1 MGYCSL
7 ISSVAFNYF
16 LKKEVRD
23 EFKSSSYRFKEFILI
38 LFLVFLLFKSKLDK
52 TKPIII
58 SNSVFSVL
66 TKITR

>member
-1 MGYCSL
+1 MGYDSL
-7 ISSVAFNYF
+7 ISYVVFNYF

-23 EFKSSSYRFKEFILI
+23 DFKTLSYRFKEFILI
-38 LFLVFLLFKSKLDK
+38 LFVLFLPFKLKLDK
-52 TKPIII
+52 TKPKVI